1 MSKYYY
7 LLLCALLGS
16 FMAVALVAEETG
28 EPDASANQIE
38 NLLAAGTSS
47 MSVELLQK
55 LTSDDLRSYLIS
67 HERIIASKK
76 PKSFYDVVLEFTIP
90 LMFVGV
96 AGFIAWVLNR
106 RRQDIMGTIGQYVEH
121 GKDVPQELLDAI
133 GGRRGKG
140 ASSNLRFGL
149 ILVALGVS
157 LGIVLM
163 ITEGP
168 EESSIGLIPLLV
180 GIAYL
185 VVWRVEQ
192 SENTAMLDS

>member
-7 LLLCALLGS
+7 LLLCGLLGS
-16 FMAVALVAEETG
+16 SMAVTLVAEEIEELDT
-28 EPDASANQIE
+28 SVNQIQD
-38 NLLAAGTSS
+38 LDSDGTSS
-47 MSVELLQK
+47 VPVELLQK
-55 LTSDDLRSYLIS
+55 LESDDLTNYLIT

-76 PKSFYDVVLEFTIP
+76 PKSLYDVVLEFTIP
-90 LMFVGV
+90 LMFVGI

-106 RRQDIMGTIGQYVEH
+106 RRQDILGSIGQYVEH
-121 GKDVPQELLDAI
+121 GKDVPQELLNAI

-140 ASSNLRFGL
+140 TFSNLRFGL
-149 ILVALGVS
+149 ILVALGVA

-168 EESSIGLIPLLV
+168 GESSIGLIPLLV
-180 GIAYL
+180 GVAYL

-192 SENTAMLDS
+192 NENTAMLNS